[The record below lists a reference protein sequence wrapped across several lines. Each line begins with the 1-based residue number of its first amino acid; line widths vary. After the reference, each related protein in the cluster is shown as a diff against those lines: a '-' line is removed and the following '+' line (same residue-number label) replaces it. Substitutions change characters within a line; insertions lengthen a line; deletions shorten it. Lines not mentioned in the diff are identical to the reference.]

1 MRIDKILMGLA
12 LAMLLGSGPAAA
24 ADFHTGLK
32 AYRSGDYET
41 ALAHWIPEATQ
52 NHVLSQAY
60 LGHMYEHGVGVPK
73 NQKTAVK
80 WYTKAAEQ
88 GHAKTQKKLGY
99 MFDYGAGVPQ
109 NHKTAVKWYTLAAE
123 QGLVG
128 AQYALAYNYEK
139 GIGVATNYKT
149 AIKWYTQSAGF
160 YYSQYR
166 LGDMYFKGLG
176 VAIDYQRAYMWWN
189 LANSTNYFADMG
201 DKEDAAQLMTPEDI
215 AKAKAMSN
223 RCRKSGYTDCGVMA
237 GEAYTCEL
245 DTEQTKGIMPSLIEI
260 SFNHEKQV
268 TKLYAADYED
278 YDLERV
284 KVLRYT
290 KDSREIRYTAH
301 AQHENG
307 GTYQAIHTIT
317 ILPKLSNKITYMLN
331 FPHDSSHYN
340 ARGQCEIAELKQ
352 VVIKKNK
359 QSVELKEIDPV
370 LAHGIK
376 NDRWVLKLYQEYQ
389 SKEGHKA
396 LAIASTSTTNIRSL
410 GYASGKTKAIYAM
423 QQAIEEC
430 KKYNSTLA
438 LCRVADQQAI
448 DQP

>member
-245 DTEQTKGIMPSLIEI
+245 DTD
-260 SFNHEKQV
+260 V
-268 TKLYAADYED
+268 VKL
-278 YDLERV
+278 
-284 KVLRYT
+284 
-290 KDSREIRYTAH
+290 
-301 AQHENG
+301 
-307 GTYQAIHTIT
+307 
-317 ILPKLSNKITYMLN
+317 
-331 FPHDSSHYN
+331 F
-340 ARGQCEIAELKQ
+340 
-352 VVIKKNK
+352 
-359 QSVELKEIDPV
+359 
-370 LAHGIK
+370 
-376 NDRWVLKLYQEYQ
+376 
-389 SKEGHKA
+389 
-396 LAIASTSTTNIRSL
+396 STT
-410 GYASGKTKAIYAM
+410 
-423 QQAIEEC
+423 
-430 KKYNSTLA
+430 
-438 LCRVADQQAI
+438 
-448 DQP
+448 